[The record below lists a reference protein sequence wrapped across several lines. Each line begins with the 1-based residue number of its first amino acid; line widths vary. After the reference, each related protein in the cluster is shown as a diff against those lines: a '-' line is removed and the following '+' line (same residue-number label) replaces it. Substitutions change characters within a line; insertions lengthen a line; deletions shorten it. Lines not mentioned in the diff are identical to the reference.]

1 MRIAKYVAAATLI
14 GGPAHASWLD
24 SAWDAQA
31 VEANLAPAI
40 TLGAAGVLL
49 VLPQETLDAAHA
61 AGLSISDAVKQLVE
75 RYGQH
80 CSDVIDLD
88 QPHQHLR
95 VQLFIAKRVAVAAA
109 PASVQGEVRDALKSR
124 QSAPPP
130 ETLAVTPEE
139 SSELFIDYVPA
150 RTAHCS
156 TPGGTISGAPG
167 VN

>member
-1 MRIAKYVAAATLI
+1 MRIATYVAAAMLI
-14 GGPAHASWLD
+14 AGPAHANWLD
-24 SAWDAQA
+24 RAWDAQA

-61 AGLSISDAVKQLVE
+61 EGLSTPDAVQQLVE
-75 RYGQH
+75 RYGQR
-80 CSDVIDLD
+80 CSGVIDLD

-95 VQLFIAKRVAVAAA
+95 VQLFIEKRVAFAAA
-109 PASVQGEVRDALKSR
+109 PESVQGEVRDAQKSP

-130 ETLAVTPEE
+130 DTLAVTPEQ

-150 RTAHCS
+150 RTAHCI
-156 TPGGTISGAPG
+156 TPGDTIS
-167 VN
+167 

>member
-1 MRIAKYVAAATLI
+1 MGIAKYVAAAMLI
-14 GGPAHASWLD
+14 AGPAHANWLD
-24 SAWDAQA
+24 HAWDAQA

-61 AGLSISDAVKQLVE
+61 AGLSTPDAVQQLVE

-95 VQLFIAKRVAVAAA
+95 VQLFIEKRVAFPAA
-109 PASVQGEVRDALKSR
+109 PAGTQGEVRDALKSR
-124 QSAPPP
+124 QSALPPD
-130 ETLAVTPEE
+130 TLAVTPED

-150 RTAHCS
+150 RSAHCIA
-156 TPGGTISGAPG
+156 PGDTIS
-167 VN
+167 